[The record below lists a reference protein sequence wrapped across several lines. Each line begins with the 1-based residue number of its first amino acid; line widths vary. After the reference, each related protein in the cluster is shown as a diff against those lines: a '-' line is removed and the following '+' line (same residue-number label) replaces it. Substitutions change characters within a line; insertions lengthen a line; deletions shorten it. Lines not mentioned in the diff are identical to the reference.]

1 MINPLIY
8 NLFLSRAS
16 LIIISLL
23 IISISMSSWIGFS
36 RYGFEIFELVFSQE
50 NLFKTP
56 HTFLRFILF
65 TAGFILIIYS
75 FSRPLQKDYALNS
88 FMRVIGVYSIFLFFT
103 LNLITPDGLNSVALI
118 LTIISILYITLYKK
132 NILLNSNEKLLVL
145 ISLLIFYFFISS
157 AAYHVS
163 NLREIDN
170 YVRFLFIIPVYI
182 FLRDIRF
189 KPIFIFNIINISSI
203 LIGLF
208 ALYLYVSGEQ
218 NRVYGFTSTA
228 TIYSNISMLH
238 FLFSFI
244 LFLYAKN
251 TSTSILLPSAG
262 IIFALLA
269 VILSASRGPLLAIPL
284 VFLFIIMNN
293 KVLLF
298 RVKYIVL
305 GFITILFLL
314 YSTGI
319 SNRIID
325 GYNDLRS
332 QNLNN
337 LTTSWKSTGSITP
350 RLIIWQ
356 GTINMIKEKPYWGVG
371 LDNFN
376 QNLVNQ
382 IEANKIPA
390 IRIDPSNPSA
400 GFNHGHNQYLDI
412 FAKTGF
418 FGFIIFFLFIFIYF
432 RIFYKALSYK
442 KDTMIFGIL
451 GITTVLSYFAF
462 MLTHV
467 VLAHQHSILFML
479 YTLTIFASIISNRI
493 SFEENK

>member
-1 MINPLIY
+1 MFVFY
-8 NLFLSRAS
+8 
-16 LIIISLL
+16 LL
-23 IISISMSSWIGFS
+23 Y
-36 RYGFEIFELVFSQE
+36 RYIF
-50 NLFKTP
+50 
-56 HTFLRFILF
+56 
-65 TAGFILIIYS
+65 
-75 FSRPLQKDYALNS
+75 
-88 FMRVIGVYSIFLFFT
+88 
-103 LNLITPDGLNSVALI
+103 
-118 LTIISILYITLYKK
+118 
-132 NILLNSNEKLLVL
+132 
-145 ISLLIFYFFISS
+145 
-157 AAYHVS
+157 
-163 NLREIDN
+163 
-170 YVRFLFIIPVYI
+170 

-376 QNLVNQ
+376 ENLVNQ

>member
-182 FLRDIRF
+182 FF
-189 KPIFIFNIINISSI
+189 KR
-203 LIGLF
+203 
-208 ALYLYVSGEQ
+208 YQV
-218 NRVYGFTSTA
+218 
-228 TIYSNISMLH
+228 
-238 FLFSFI
+238 
-244 LFLYAKN
+244 
-251 TSTSILLPSAG
+251 
-262 IIFALLA
+262 
-269 VILSASRGPLLAIPL
+269 
-284 VFLFIIMNN
+284 
-293 KVLLF
+293 
-298 RVKYIVL
+298 
-305 GFITILFLL
+305 
-314 YSTGI
+314 
-319 SNRIID
+319 
-325 GYNDLRS
+325 
-332 QNLNN
+332 
-337 LTTSWKSTGSITP
+337 
-350 RLIIWQ
+350 
-356 GTINMIKEKPYWGVG
+356 
-371 LDNFN
+371 
-376 QNLVNQ
+376 
-382 IEANKIPA
+382 
-390 IRIDPSNPSA
+390 
-400 GFNHGHNQYLDI
+400 
-412 FAKTGF
+412 
-418 FGFIIFFLFIFIYF
+418 
-432 RIFYKALSYK
+432 
-442 KDTMIFGIL
+442 
-451 GITTVLSYFAF
+451 
-462 MLTHV
+462 
-467 VLAHQHSILFML
+467 
-479 YTLTIFASIISNRI
+479 
-493 SFEENK
+493 